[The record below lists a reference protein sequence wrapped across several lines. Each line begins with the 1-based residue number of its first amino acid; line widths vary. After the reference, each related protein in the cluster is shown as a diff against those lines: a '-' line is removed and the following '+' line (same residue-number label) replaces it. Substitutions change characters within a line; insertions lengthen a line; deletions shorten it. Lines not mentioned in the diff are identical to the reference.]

1 MPQPP
6 SLSLPHKGGGKA
18 VERIIAQ
25 VGMRPHRRLAFG
37 IAKRPRTDRRRRS
50 PPVPSPLVGE
60 GQGGGSIWRGPMLQQ
75 RPKNDLALGPIGNRV
90 IFENEQ
96 VRVWELAVEPG
107 KSKGLHRHDLPY
119 VIVPLTEGKIEI
131 ESIDGKVY
139 RPQEKLGEAI
149 WRDAGEIHDL
159 RNLGTA
165 TYRNVLVEIKS
176 TRVANSE

>member
-1 MPQPP
+1 
-6 SLSLPHKGGGKA
+6 
-18 VERIIAQ
+18 
-25 VGMRPHRRLAFG
+25 
-37 IAKRPRTDRRRRS
+37 
-50 PPVPSPLVGE
+50 
-60 GQGGGSIWRGPMLQQ
+60 MLQ
-75 RPKNDLALGPIGNRV
+75 REPDKELVLGPIGNRV

-119 VIVPLTEGKIEI
+119 VIVPVTEGKIEI
-131 ESIDGKVY
+131 EAIDGKVY
-139 RPQEKLGEAI
+139 RPQEKVGEAI

>member
-1 MPQPP
+1 
-6 SLSLPHKGGGKA
+6 
-18 VERIIAQ
+18 
-25 VGMRPHRRLAFG
+25 
-37 IAKRPRTDRRRRS
+37 
-50 PPVPSPLVGE
+50 
-60 GQGGGSIWRGPMLQQ
+60 MLQQ

-119 VIVPLTEGKIEI
+119 VIVPVTEGKIEI
-131 ESIDGKVY
+131 EAIDGKVY